1 MKKAIKIISVIVI
14 FIGIVWISLEPIVL
28 RYLNNKINN
37 IEGYRGS
44 IEDVDIHLLT
54 GKVRVQGLVLETV
67 KDGFTRPFLLLP
79 DTWAAIQWK
88 SLFKG
93 RLVAQLETDNPI
105 LNFEIEP
112 SKDNNLNP
120 DVNWVEVVQDIGVL
134 DLNKL
139 TINNG
144 RISYLDRS
152 SKEVVELNL
161 EHINVKALNLSTVE
175 NKEKLL
181 PSQISID
188 AISDGH
194 GKFQIEANANLLKQ
208 LPDLDV
214 EFSLKDLEL
223 SGYNDAFQEYA
234 KLDVEAGTFE
244 LYSEFILKDSLL
256 NGYVKPIIRN
266 LQFFSFKEKQENIIS
281 GIWQGAAEIL
291 KRAVENDEEKQVA
304 SKIPIKGKITNL
316 NKDILKSILSLL
328 KNAFIE
334 PLNREIEKTIGVKDI
349 LT

>member
-1 MKKAIKIISVIVI
+1 MKKAIKIISGIVI
-14 FIGIVWISLEPIVL
+14 FIGVVWISLEPIVL

-44 IEDVDIHLLT
+44 IENVDIHLLT

-175 NKEKLL
+175 NKKKLL

-194 GKFQIEANANLLKQ
+194 GEFQIEANANLLKQ

>member
-175 NKEKLL
+175 NKKKLL